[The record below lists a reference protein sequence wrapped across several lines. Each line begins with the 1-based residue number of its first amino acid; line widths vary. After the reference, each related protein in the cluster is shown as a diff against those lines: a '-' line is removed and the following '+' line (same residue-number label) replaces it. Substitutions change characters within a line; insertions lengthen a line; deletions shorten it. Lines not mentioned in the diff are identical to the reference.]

1 MTLQERAVR
10 ALADK
15 GLTVSCAESCTGG
28 LLASMITEVSGASQ
42 VFPGGFVTY
51 SAREKHKMVGV
62 SDTVLRKKG
71 AVSVKSARAM
81 ARGAAMRT
89 GADMAL
95 SVTGNAGPEPSE
107 GKPVGLVYI
116 GFYTA
121 GRHTEKELMLE
132 GDRNTIRQEACR
144 AALTLLLEEL
154 EKNEKAD

>member
-1 MTLQERAVR
+1 
-10 ALADK
+10 
-15 GLTVSCAESCTGG
+15 
-28 LLASMITEVSGASQ
+28 
-42 VFPGGFVTY
+42 
-51 SAREKHKMVGV
+51 MVGV

-71 AVSVKSARAM
+71 AVSMKSARAM

-121 GRHTEKELMLE
+121 GRHTERELMLD

-154 EKNEKAD
+154 EKE